1 MNPIF
6 FNFYSFGSILIVL
19 YFLYTGFFFLTIK
32 ERSKAA
38 FHLGVCALTTV
49 FHNIGYFWGFIS
61 FEESTIHHRIIAVAG
76 PLMSFTQLVGFFIY
90 FPEPRKKGILPGL
103 IFYWLLYLGVL
114 LVTGY
119 YAVICWNAPRSFVP
133 GSHYWDYEVHVFY
146 SYFIY
151 VILFYEVC
159 YLVIGIWKAIIET
172 GKERR
177 SVIYI
182 LLSYAVI
189 TVVPGLLN
197 ALSRNGTVARAT
209 YQQSFNLGMVTGMF
223 LIMIVY
229 VNATKERTTILN
241 RIIGVSLATFFVC
254 YQLVGY
260 SILNGYERSYD
271 EMKRRDSSIAVL
283 EGKNPEGLAYIVS
296 FDPEKNEFRSERG
309 KKDPRFKKEDELEVR
324 FFREKQKISNL
335 GNLPGDKRLERTKE
349 LLETSPSD
357 FKAYEE
363 GLIIFLKSK
372 GKQIVTDQDIEDY
385 FKSIYGKLNIIRN
398 KYYRLPDRT
407 KEKSITGLLS
417 STDLGLSETLKFTR
431 EAALNA
437 IHSGKPADQVS
448 RIVLNSLSPIHSA
461 GDRIYRGTRIY
472 SPSDPKPVMYLSYYL
487 APDPNGKIYEVGF
500 EYKDYRIFHNEPS
513 SILVISMI
521 LTFIVIVIGFRF
533 FFQNAIVSPM
543 DEVVVGLTEVNSGN
557 LEYRLTPRVE
567 DEIGF
572 IARSFNKMAR
582 SIQAARKRLQK
593 YADELEE
600 KVKDRTRELENTLEE
615 VRELKQQQDGDY
627 FLTSLLIKPLGANK
641 TVSENVKV
649 DFLIDQKK
657 KFSFRR
663 FNDEIGGDMN
673 ISNQITL
680 RGKRYTVFLNADAMG
695 KSMQGAGGALVLG
708 SVCESIIERTRN
720 AESMKEQSPER
731 WLKNVFLE
739 LHKVFESFEGSML
752 VSSVIGLIEE
762 NSGTLYYINAE
773 HPWTALFRDGKAS
786 FIEDDLMFRKLGT
799 TGMEGKISVKTFQ
812 LLPGDVIIAGSD
824 GRDDILLGNDK
835 EGGRIINDDEKLFL
849 RLIEQGNGELPRI
862 YDSIHGVGSLTDDL
876 SMIRISFKEEGGIE
890 RIREKEKIRQL
901 LRSAKERSK
910 DKNIKEALSY
920 LEQADSLDNNLPEVK
935 KGLLKYHI
943 RLKNYSKASQFAEEY
958 LNIRPVDKEILFI
971 ASYVARRAKQ
981 FQKAQDF
988 GERLLLREPTHVRNL
1003 INLTRVCIA
1012 LRNYERAKELLR
1024 EAFRLEPENSQVY
1037 KIKKAL
1043 ESIELS

>member
-1 MNPIF
+1 MDPLF

-19 YFLYTGFFFLTIK
+19 YFLYAGFFFLTIK
-32 ERSKAA
+32 ERSMAA
-38 FHLGVCALTTV
+38 FHLGVCGLTTV

-61 FEESTIHHRIIAVAG
+61 FDESTIFHRAIAVAG

-114 LVTGY
+114 VVTGY
-119 YAVICWNAPRSFVP
+119 YVFICWDAPRSFVP

-151 VILFYEVC
+151 IILFYEAC

-189 TVVPGLLN
+189 TVVPGILN

-241 RIIGVSLATFFVC
+241 RIIGISLATFFVC

-271 EMKRRDSSIAVL
+271 EMKRRDSSISVQ
-283 EGKNPEGLAYIVS
+283 EGKDSQGLAYIVS
-296 FDPEKNEFRSERG
+296 YDPEKNEFRSERG
-309 KKDPRFKKEDELEVR
+309 NKDPRSKKEDELEVR

-335 GNLPGDKRLERTKE
+335 GSLPAKERLERTEKI
-349 LLETSPSD
+349 LEASPSD
-357 FKAYEE
+357 FKAYAA
-363 GLIIFLKSK
+363 GIRAFLKSK
-372 GKQIVTDQDIEDY
+372 NNETVKDADMEDY
-385 FKSIYGKLNIIRN
+385 FRGIYGKLNIIRN
-398 KYYRLPDRT
+398 KYSRLPDR
-407 KEKSITGLLS
+407 KKQKSIEGLLVS
-417 STDLGLSETLKFTR
+417 PDIGLSETLAYVKQS
-431 EAALNA
+431 A
-437 IHSGKPADQVS
+437 IQAVNSDKSADQVS
-448 RIVLNSLSPIHSA
+448 KIVLSSLAPIHFA
-461 GDRIYRGTRIY
+461 GERIYRGTRIY
-472 SPSDPKPVMYLSYYL
+472 SPSDPKPVMYLSYYFV
-487 APDPNGKIYEVGF
+487 PSMNGKIYEVGF
-500 EYKDYRIFHNEPS
+500 EYKDYRIFHHDPS
-513 SILVISMI
+513 FILVASMV
-521 LTFIVIVIGFRF
+521 LTFLVIVFGFRF
-533 FFQNAIVSPM
+533 FFQNAIVVPM

-572 IARSFNKMAR
+572 IARSFNKMAI
-582 SIQAARKRLQK
+582 SIQTAKKRLQE

-600 KVKDRTRELENTLEE
+600 KVKDRTKELEKTLKE
-615 VRELKQQQDGDY
+615 VNELKQQQDGDY

-641 TVSENVKV
+641 AVSENIKV
-649 DFLIDQKK
+649 DFLIEQKK

-680 RGKRYTVFLNADAMG
+680 RGQRYIVFLNADAMG

-708 SVCESIIERTRN
+708 AVCESIIERTRMV
-720 AESMKEQSPER
+720 ESMKEQSPER
-731 WLKNVFLE
+731 WLKNAFIE

-752 VSSVIGLIEE
+752 VSSVIGLIDE

-773 HPWTALFRDGKAS
+773 HPWTVLFRDGKAG
-786 FIEDDLMFRKLGT
+786 FIEQDLMFRKLGT
-799 TGMEGKISVKTFQ
+799 TGMDGKISVKTFQ

-824 GRDDILLGNDK
+824 GRDDILIGNDE
-835 EGGRIINDDEKLFL
+835 EGTRIINDDEKLFL
-849 RLIEQGNGELPRI
+849 KLIEEGNGELSNI
-862 YDSIHGVGSLTDDL
+862 YESIHKVGSLTDDL
-876 SMIRISFKEEGGIE
+876 SLVRISFKEEGGIE
-890 RIREKEKIRQL
+890 RIQEKEKIRLL
-901 LRSAKERSK
+901 LRKAKEKSQ
-910 DKNIKEALSY
+910 DKNIKEALAL
-920 LEQADSLDNNLPEVK
+920 LEEADLLDNRLPEVK

-943 RLKNYSKASQFAEEY
+943 RLKNYSKAAQFAEEY

-988 GERLLLREPTHVRNL
+988 GERLLLREPDHIRNL
-1003 INLTRVCIA
+1003 INLTRISIA
-1012 LRNYERAKELLR
+1012 LRNYERAKQLLR
-1024 EAFRLEPENSQVY
+1024 EAYRLEPENSQVQ
-1037 KIKKAL
+1037 KIKQAL
-1043 ESIELS
+1043 DRI